1 MHSQAIRVLSR
12 SASLFARGITA
23 TRIPSSVTC
32 VRSYRSRAFH
42 KAEDRTETP
51 EITKI
56 LDDTLEEP
64 AVEKT
69 ASGRMVCLICYIV
82 VAPTEVESVEDDS
95 PTLSLDDEELKE
107 VEEETNHL
115 FHADE
120 EEVDPCMQ
128 TENITER
135 NFEDEFFKMADAMN
149 KKYVEDNVD
158 DTLREEPPEQAQP
171 VTMVEGDDMEA
182 FFKKVLSLNDN
193 EITTEE
199 EDKRMSP
206 VHEEKKEEKKE
217 VKRNTWFNFM
227 PAKELPEGPFGTYSP
242 DQIFNSLEYDL
253 LSRNAREVY
262 KYEKDDMLLTE
273 VGMKWSG
280 DV

>member
-1 MHSQAIRVLSR
+1 M
-12 SASLFARGITA
+12 
-23 TRIPSSVTC
+23 
-32 VRSYRSRAFH
+32 
-42 KAEDRTETP
+42 ETP

-149 KKYVEDNVD
+149 KKYVEDNVN

-273 VGMKWSG
+273 VGLKWSG
-280 DV
+280 DA

>member
-56 LDDTLEEP
+56 LDDTLEKP

-115 FHADE
+115 FHAD
-120 EEVDPCMQ
+120 
-128 TENITER
+128 
-135 NFEDEFFKMADAMN
+135 
-149 KKYVEDNVD
+149 
-158 DTLREEPPEQAQP
+158 
-171 VTMVEGDDMEA
+171 
-182 FFKKVLSLNDN
+182 
-193 EITTEE
+193 
-199 EDKRMSP
+199 
-206 VHEEKKEEKKE
+206 
-217 VKRNTWFNFM
+217 
-227 PAKELPEGPFGTYSP
+227 
-242 DQIFNSLEYDL
+242 
-253 LSRNAREVY
+253 
-262 KYEKDDMLLTE
+262 
-273 VGMKWSG
+273 
-280 DV
+280 